1 MFVIKRNNLPSI
13 RPSTWKMSSV
23 LRNETPTVFRK
34 RSFSTGKK
42 KKLCWCPNL
51 KKWRKMERSA
61 LVVEDD
67 LSPSDRSPGTNGP
80 YTAWVPAIILRSRWE
95 IVFYDVQWPIL
106 IIVMSGYGRRR
117 TEITAESRKARRRFP
132 VRVLPLSSPFGI
144 IRLRFDTEKFWYRIP
159 LLTVY
164 FTRFYT

>member
-1 MFVIKRNNLPSI
+1 VIKRNNLPSI

-23 LRNETPTVFRK
+23 LRNETPAVFRK

-42 KKLCWCPNL
+42 EIVLVSKFE
-51 KKWRKMERSA
+51 KMEKNRTFG
-61 LVVEDD
+61 L
-67 LSPSDRSPGTNGP
+67 
-80 YTAWVPAIILRSRWE
+80 
-95 IVFYDVQWPIL
+95 
-106 IIVMSGYGRRR
+106 GRRGR
-117 TEITAESRKARRRFP
+117 FITVRPVAWHERPIHSLGPGNNPSVEMGDSVLWRSMAHSDYRDVGVWATPNRNNSGKPESETTIPGSRASS
-132 VRVLPLSSPFGI
+132 VLSPFGI